1 MEQDYRI
8 NLFIASAGM
17 GTRLQPLT
25 HTIPKP
31 LLPVAGITVI
41 DRLLDSIK
49 GDLEIDNFAM
59 NLHHLPEQF
68 QQWAESLDEKV
79 PQPKF
84 FHEDELLGTGG
95 AISNAHE
102 FFRKGT
108 CLLANGDILAD
119 IDWRSFVEHHRQS
132 GNMVTLAVQDRSH
145 ERRVGVDPEGKLL
158 CIDPSMTT
166 AGVHRWL
173 GYACVAIYEPEFL
186 DYLPEG
192 ESHVP
197 PFWVNAAEDTKR
209 IGTYDIGPCPWLDL
223 GNVDSYARGIMSCLK
238 GSQRYLAEPL
248 KIPWD
253 ARITG
258 ACVIE
263 QNVTIGSGVQLTD
276 SILLPGTVIR
286 DGELLNSVV
295 AGPDFRVP
303 YTLPAKDPSSPS
315 ANGIL
320 SGSDRLYRRTPDG
333 MLMEYSAT
341 EKLVQRQ
348 IKLTGSLL
356 AKGIP
361 VAELLSHNPA
371 RRQVLLRDLGD
382 ESLQAWCNGHDEKE
396 VLEMLKTVLE
406 RLIEFQWT
414 DTSDTGIP
422 QDKPFDETI
431 LLWETSYFLERCVYR
446 VFGLKEFCDP
456 ILESLQ
462 AEFEKLA
469 SSVASLPRNLMHR
482 DFQSSN
488 VMIHDNKPW
497 FIDFQAAHHGPC
509 FYDAASMIGDPY
521 LDLPKQVRQELE
533 AYYLAKVSSRLEIS
547 DMDAR
552 TALIE
557 CGMQRHM
564 QALGAYGFLSAIR
577 GKQEFLQYIT
587 PALGLL
593 TEEVELLKSE
603 FPALFKLVQQL
614 RLSSSP

>member
-25 HTIPKP
+25 HTFPKP
-31 LLPVAGITVI
+31 LLPVAGIAVI
-41 DRLLDSIK
+41 DRLLQSIN
-49 GDLEIDNFAM
+49 GVLEIESLAM

-68 QQWAESLDEKV
+68 QQWTESLDEKV

-102 FFRKGT
+102 FFCNGT
-108 CLLANGDILAD
+108 CLLVNGDILAD
-119 IDWRSFVEHHRQS
+119 IDWRSFVEYHRQS
-132 GNMVTLAVQDRSH
+132 SNMVTLAVQDRSH
-145 ERRVGVDPEGKLL
+145 ERRVGVDSEGKLL
-158 CIDPSMTT
+158 CIDPSMST

-173 GYACVAIYEPEFL
+173 GYACAAIYEPEFL
-186 DYLPEG
+186 EYLPQG

-197 PFWVNAAEDTKR
+197 PFWVTAAENTKR
-209 IGTYDIGPCPWLDL
+209 IGTYDIGLCAWLDL
-223 GNVDSYARGIMSCLK
+223 GNVDSYAWGILSCLK

-253 ARITG
+253 TKLNG
-258 ACVIE
+258 TCVIE
-263 QNVTIGSGVQLTD
+263 QDVTIGLGVELID
-276 SILLPGTVIR
+276 SILLPGAIIS
-286 DGELLNSVV
+286 DGEVLDSVV
-295 AGPDFRVP
+295 AGPGFRVP
-303 YTLPAKDPSSPS
+303 YALPQTHASSQS
-315 ANGIL
+315 DNGIL

-356 AKGIP
+356 TNGISVP
-361 VAELLSHNPA
+361 EVLSNNPA
-371 RRQVLLRDLGD
+371 KRQVLLQDLGD
-382 ESLQAWCNGHDEKE
+382 ESLQVWCKGQEQNEI
-396 VLEMLKTVLE
+396 LEMLQDVLD
-406 RLIEFQWT
+406 RLIDFQWA
-414 DTSDTGIP
+414 DVADTGIP
-422 QDKPFDETI
+422 QDKPFDETV

-456 ILESLQ
+456 ILKSLQ

-469 SSVASLPRNLMHR
+469 STVSSLPRNLMHR

-521 LDLPKQVRQELE
+521 LDLPKQARQELD
-533 AYYLAKVSSRLEIS
+533 AYYLAKVSSRLNMSSE
-547 DMDAR
+547 DAR

-564 QALGAYGFLSAIR
+564 QALGAYGFLSSIR
-577 GKQEFLQYIT
+577 GKQDFLQYIT

-593 TEEVELLKSE
+593 SEEVELLKSE
-603 FPALFKLVQQL
+603 FPVLHKLVQQL